1 MTANPLQK
9 YFRQP
14 KIYIT
19 LPSKGLY
26 YKQGILAGD
35 HANVPI
41 YAMTGMDEI
50 LMKTP
55 DALFNGEATIKL
67 IESCC
72 SYIKDAHFVPSLD
85 IDVILTAIRIATF
98 GESMSVTHTC
108 KNCGTENE
116 YDIDLTKVIEHY
128 ADKQYDNRLSIKDM
142 TVNFRPLNY
151 QELSEF
157 NLENFKLQRLLGQLN
172 NVNEDEKQKHID
184 AVYVK
189 LGEIQAQLFLLSI
202 ESVQTPETLVTEQD
216 YIREWLV
223 NSSRDDY
230 SKIKEHLEKTK
241 DSWSMPK
248 HQVKCSNCG
257 TEASIEVGLD
267 QSNFFV

>member
-14 KIYIT
+14 KIYIQ
-19 LPSKGLY
+19 LPSKGLF
-26 YKQGILAGD
+26 YKEGTLAGD
-35 HANVPI
+35 HSNVPI

-72 SYIKDAHFVPSLD
+72 SYIKDAHAVPSLD
-85 IDVILTAIRIATF
+85 IDVLLTAIRIASF

-128 ADKQYDNRLSIKDM
+128 ADKQYDSRLSINDI

-151 QELSEF
+151 QELTEF
-157 NLENFKLQRLLGQLN
+157 NMENFKLQRLLGQLAS
-172 NVNEDEKQKHID
+172 VSDDEKQKHID
-184 AVYVK
+184 AVYEK
-189 LGEIQAQLFLLSI
+189 LGQIQAQLFLLSI
-202 ESVQTPETLVTEQD
+202 ESVQTPETLVSD
-216 YIREWLV
+216 KDHISEWLL
-223 NSSRDDY
+223 NSNRDDY
-230 SKIKEHLEKTK
+230 SKIKNHLEKAK
-241 DSWSMPK
+241 DAWSMPN